1 MSYKYLYTYFT
12 WAKYFERYTMKI
24 FITGIAGFLGSHLAD
39 KFVSLGHE
47 VAGND
52 NLIGGYFDNIGPNI
66 TFHKAD
72 CCDRDRMVEIMKGSD
87 IVIHAAA
94 TAHEGL
100 SVFSPDFIT
109 RNIFQ
114 ASVATISAAVENRVK
129 RFVYC
134 SSMARYGDQVAPFT
148 ENMPTRPV
156 DPYGIAKVAGEEVLK
171 VLAETHDMEWN
182 IAVPHNIVGPR
193 QRYDDPYRNVMSIMI
208 NRNLQG
214 KPSIIYG
221 DGLQTRC
228 FSYVDDCVS
237 CLVKM
242 SLEPDVVREVIN
254 IGPDEGTVTIKE
266 LANLVANETGC
277 NLEPIHMPD
286 RPREVKHATCSSE
299 KARRLLNYKTTTEL
313 SESVKKT
320 VEYIKT
326 RGPLPFDYSFPL
338 EIKNEKTPITWK
350 DQLF

>member
-1 MSYKYLYTYFT
+1 
-12 WAKYFERYTMKI
+12 MKI

-39 KFVSLGHE
+39 RFLELGHE

-52 NLIGGYFDNIGPNI
+52 TLIGGYLDNVPVGVDFYTI
-66 TFHKAD
+66 D
-72 CCDRDRMVEIMKGSD
+72 CCDNHLMVKAMQGSD

-114 ASVATISAAVENRVK
+114 ASVSTISAAIQVKAK

-134 SSMARYGDQVAPFT
+134 TSMARYGEQQTPFT
-148 ENMPTRPV
+148 EDMRPQPV

-171 VLAETHDMEWN
+171 ALCDTHRMQWN

-193 QRYDDPYRNVMSIMI
+193 QRYDDPFRNVMSIMI

-214 KPSIIYG
+214 KPAIIYG

-228 FSYVDDCVS
+228 FSYVDDCIN
-237 CLVKM
+237 CLEKM
-242 SLEPDVVREVIN
+242 ALDPNLVHQTIN
-254 IGPDEGTVTIKE
+254 IGPDEQTITVKE
-266 LANLVANETGC
+266 MSKMVAEECGFEG
-277 NLEPIHMPD
+277 EPIHMPD
-286 RPREVKHATCSSE
+286 RPREVKHASCSAD
-299 KARRLLNYKTTTEL
+299 KARRLLNYETKTDLRTSIKE
-313 SESVKKT
+313 T
-320 VEYIKT
+320 VEYIKKK
-326 RGPLPFDYSFPL
+326 GPKPFDYSYPL
-338 EIKNEKTPITWK
+338 EIISDKTPATWK
-350 DQLF
+350 DRLM